1 VLTRQGV
8 QMTDRGDVTSTDRKS
23 KHGGRAK
30 GKGAGKRCSS
40 EAHAA
45 NNNGCLNPSG
55 SSLRKMCAKGG
66 SVGKI
71 GKGRNVKAGDI
82 MEMGGLTLIAIEK
95 EGRLA
100 WEPMNNDDNSG
111 CEQMQEARWLKDSE
125 ALLREQRIAQ
135 ARSLRQKDHSR
146 KAAMFGAENVYRT
159 QRTHDPVLPVPKLL
173 ADTRVEDDNA
183 RKAGMDK
190 SDPKKYQFIKESL
203 VALEED
209 YAEQLRLAREQIYQR
224 NRARLNVSANV
235 DDEEQEMESM
245 ASKIAK
251 MTDEE
256 FKALALERK
265 QRADADVGMQVSARA
280 GRGGAGR
287 GGAAT
292 ISAASRGKGIGKS
305 KATVQLN
312 DQDDYRR

>member
-1 VLTRQGV
+1 
-8 QMTDRGDVTSTDRKS
+8 MTDRGDVTSTDRKS

-111 CEQMQEARWLKDSE
+111 CEQMQAKACMGTWNDLISHSNTLLQEARWLKDSE

-190 SDPKKYQFIKESL
+190 AQIVVSL
-203 VALEED
+203 VHVVHSRRCAF
-209 YAEQLRLAREQIYQR
+209 
-224 NRARLNVSANV
+224 SCCC
-235 DDEEQEMESM
+235 
-245 ASKIAK
+245 
-251 MTDEE
+251 
-256 FKALALERK
+256 
-265 QRADADVGMQVSARA
+265 DAV
-280 GRGGAGR
+280 
-287 GGAAT
+287 
-292 ISAASRGKGIGKS
+292 
-305 KATVQLN
+305 
-312 DQDDYRR
+312 

>member
-1 VLTRQGV
+1 MLIYLQVQHNETAPAIGGAGQYLQTRGQSLQRCSRGRESR
-8 QMTDRGDVTSTDRKS
+8 MTDRGDVTSTDRKS

-111 CEQMQEARWLKDSE
+111 CEQMQAKACMGTWNDLISHSNTLLQEA
-125 ALLREQRIAQ
+125 
-135 ARSLRQKDHSR
+135 
-146 KAAMFGAENVYRT
+146 
-159 QRTHDPVLPVPKLL
+159 
-173 ADTRVEDDNA
+173 
-183 RKAGMDK
+183 
-190 SDPKKYQFIKESL
+190 
-203 VALEED
+203 
-209 YAEQLRLAREQIYQR
+209 
-224 NRARLNVSANV
+224 
-235 DDEEQEMESM
+235 
-245 ASKIAK
+245 
-251 MTDEE
+251 
-256 FKALALERK
+256 
-265 QRADADVGMQVSARA
+265 
-280 GRGGAGR
+280 
-287 GGAAT
+287 
-292 ISAASRGKGIGKS
+292 
-305 KATVQLN
+305 
-312 DQDDYRR
+312 